1 MERAE
6 SLVFDRAVEYYD
18 KTRSLSSAS
27 MDKLVPLIRRTVGDG
42 PCLEIGVGTGR
53 IALPLQADDT
63 DMVGLDLSRAMMHRL
78 VQNAGGVAPFPLVN
92 ADASSL
98 PFSDD
103 SFAAAL
109 AVHVLHLIPE
119 WRQAL
124 AELGRVVRPSSPLV
138 IDIGRQTQG
147 PFRDLLAEF
156 AAAARIP
163 DTHRGV
169 QDTDELDVAMA
180 EMGAR
185 LIRTDVIE
193 EVRSATYAKTIQ
205 ALETGTYSITWAA
218 DQATREKA
226 ANHTRRWVESRFGEL
241 DQRYEYK
248 LEIALRTYVL
258 PPGPI

>member
-18 KTRSLSSAS
+18 KTRSLSNAT
-27 MDKLVPLIRRTVGDG
+27 MHKLVPLIRASVGDG

-53 IALPLQADDT
+53 IALPLQAGGT
-63 DMVGLDLSRAMMHRL
+63 GMVGLDLSQAMMQRL
-78 VQNAGGVAPFPLVN
+78 VHNAGGDTPLPLVR

-98 PFSDD
+98 PFIDA
-103 SFAAAL
+103 SFSAAL

-119 WRQAL
+119 WKQSV
-124 AELGRVVRPSSPLV
+124 AELGRVVRPSGSIV
-138 IDIGRQTQG
+138 IDIGRETQG

-163 DTHRGV
+163 EAHRGV
-169 QDTDELDVAMA
+169 KDTDELDAAMT

-185 LIRTDVIE
+185 VTRTDVIDE
-193 EVRSATYAKTIQ
+193 IRSATYAKTIQ
-205 ALETGTYSITWAA
+205 ALEAGTYSITWAA

-226 ANHTRRWVESRFGEL
+226 ANHTRQWVESRYGAL
-241 DQRYEYK
+241 DQRYGYK

-258 PPGPI
+258 PPGPV

>member
-53 IALPLQADDT
+53 IALPLQADGT
-63 DMVGLDLSRAMMHRL
+63 EMVGLDLSRAMMHRL
-78 VQNAGGVAPFPLVN
+78 VQNAGGVAPFPLVS

-156 AAAARIP
+156 AAAATIP
-163 DTHRGV
+163 ETHRGV
-169 QDTDELDVAMA
+169 QDTDELDAAMA

-205 ALETGTYSITWAA
+205 ALEAGTYSITWAA

-226 ANHTRRWVESRFGEL
+226 ANHTRRWVESRFGAL
-241 DQRYEYK
+241 DQRYQYK

-258 PPGPI
+258 PPGPV

>member
-53 IALPLQADDT
+53 MALPLQAGGT
-63 DMVGLDLSRAMMHRL
+63 GMVGIDLSQAMMQRL
-78 VQNAGGVAPFPLVN
+78 VHNAGGEAPFPLAR

-98 PFSDD
+98 PFIDA

-119 WRQAL
+119 WRRAL
-124 AELGRVVRPSSPLV
+124 AELIRVVRPSGSIV
-138 IDIGRQTQG
+138 IDIGRETQG

-156 AAAARIP
+156 AATARIP
-163 DTHRGV
+163 ETHRGV
-169 QDTDELDVAMA
+169 KDADELDAAMA

-185 LIRTDVIE
+185 LARTDVID

-205 ALETGTYSITWAA
+205 ALEAGTYSITWAA

-226 ANHTRRWVESRFGEL
+226 ANHTRRWVESRFGAL

-258 PPGPI
+258 PRDPV